1 MSLLKV
7 MIFIFVNLEKVPVC
21 RTGAFHYKKALYIMK
36 VDVITDEDFRMNIG
50 FFWTKLAN
58 FSYSLFPQVFSFS
71 VFILVFY
78 YV

>member
-50 FFWTKLAN
+50 FFGL
-58 FSYSLFPQVFSFS
+58 S
-71 VFILVFY
+71 
-78 YV
+78 